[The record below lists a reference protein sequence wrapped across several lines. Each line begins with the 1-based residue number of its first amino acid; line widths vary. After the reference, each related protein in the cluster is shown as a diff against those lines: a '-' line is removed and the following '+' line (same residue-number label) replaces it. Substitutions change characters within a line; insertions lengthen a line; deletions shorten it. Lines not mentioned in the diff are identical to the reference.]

1 MRRAFVVQL
10 GPETQHLKRHFAG
23 VIEEVDSGREAKFR
37 STEELLD
44 FLRDCC
50 ELARQRDDE
59 RQENDGDP
67 A

>member
-23 VIEEVDSGREAKFR
+23 VIEEVDSGREAKFH

-44 FLRDCC
+44 FLSNCC
-50 ELARQRDDE
+50 ELALRRDDE
-59 RQENDGDP
+59 RQENDSDP
-67 A
+67 P